1 MSKNNCSENDLRI
14 VQECKKL
21 NVGDCLKAVIYGHL
35 IENVR
40 YKQILVL
47 VTQQGLPEA
56 LQAAIG
62 WPTDKKKNNS
72 ISSLVN
78 MVKPQEVSTS
88 PTVWLCLLLL
98 MKKTPENA
106 AKADPGLVAA
116 MEHCYSLCVTHGCDT
131 GDPWVPWMLP
141 FLPEKHT
148 VDLRNLLITAL
159 YTRSAASAAD
169 IVENIDTMQVVQ
181 GVVLFFDNPTDDFFK
196 NVFKPGTGT
205 PWNAHALNLW
215 ISLLI
220 LLDVTEGYQV
230 YLECRKWAKKEPAD
244 TTEQITQQTAEFKR
258 EVQKHL
264 SNIDLPTGH
273 PWKLWQINF
282 LGLLVGNNVFPL
294 VENIEQTELF
304 RTKEF
309 FHKLLIGQLTKTAI
323 EQNKKR
329 TPSKDAHKDAH
340 QFTPKKTD
348 TVNTESANWWGRLW
362 GSARGVGATMYAYVY
377 DDQTHIDGMVRR
389 WSDHNKP

>member
-1 MSKNNCSENDLRI
+1 MNKNNRSENDLRI

-40 YKQILVL
+40 YQQIVVL
-47 VTQQGLPEA
+47 VTQKGLPDA

-78 MVKPQEVSTS
+78 MVNPQEVSTS

-159 YTRSAASAAD
+159 YSRSVEN

-196 NVFKPGTGT
+196 NIFKPGTGT

-230 YLECRKWAKKEPAD
+230 YQVCRKWAKKEPAD
-244 TTEQITQQTAEFKR
+244 TTEQTAEFKR

-264 SNIDLPTGH
+264 SNIDLHTGLLH
-273 PWKLWQINF
+273 WQSNF

-294 VENIEQTELF
+294 VENIELTELF

-309 FHKLLIGQLTKTAI
+309 FHKLLIEQLIKTV

-348 TVNTESANWWGRLW
+348 TANTESARWWLSW
-362 GSARGVGATMYAYVY
+362 LSTARGFIYARAPNIPWYGR
-377 DDQTHIDGMVRR
+377 T
-389 WSDHNKP
+389 KP